1 MSKWA
6 AVLFASEPFRCFYW
20 FCHWVPFRIIKVR
33 LPDDDLWNCWNL
45 HTGKSLG
52 SENCAKSRCI

>member
-1 MSKWA
+1 MSKWV
-6 AVLFASEPFRCFYW
+6 AVLFASEPFRYFYW
-20 FCHWVPFRIIKVR
+20 VLFRIIKVR
-33 LPDDDLWNCWNL
+33 LPDDDLRNCWNL